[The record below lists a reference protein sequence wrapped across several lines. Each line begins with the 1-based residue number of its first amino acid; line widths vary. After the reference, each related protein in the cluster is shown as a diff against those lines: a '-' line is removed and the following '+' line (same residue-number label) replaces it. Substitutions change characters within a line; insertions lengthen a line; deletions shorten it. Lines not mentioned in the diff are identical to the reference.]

1 MVNKEKQWVEIV
13 AKEYSDLKS
22 QFQRFKDIL
31 KEFKGLEQLSCSI
44 ETSEDPTE
52 LKILIPFDAT
62 ILVRFSVITFTD
74 RPSRGKLTFE
84 KLAIDKEKMK

>member
-1 MVNKEKQWVEIV
+1 MQQKVEIV

-31 KEFKGLEQLSCSI
+31 KEFKGLEQLSCFI

-84 KLAIDKEKMK
+84 KLAIDKEKK